1 MQQEPPGSHSLHAL
15 KPTRAPRTHLHQTLP
30 SRRMLLARS
39 ASALRFRTLRLS
51 ALARFSTSPPSSFFT
66 GPMFKNQG
74 PHALPKLPVP
84 TLEETLAKFEW
95 TVQPLLRSD
104 DERKITAS
112 ECAAF
117 LNGKGRE
124 LQAEL
129 IQYDLERPH
138 SNYIVDFW

>member
-1 MQQEPPGSHSLHAL
+1 
-15 KPTRAPRTHLHQTLP
+15 
-30 SRRMLLARS
+30 MLLART
-39 ASALRFRTLRLS
+39 ASALRFSPPPLC

-95 TVQPLLRSD
+95 SVQPLLRSD
-104 DERKITAS
+104 DERKATATG
-112 ECAAF
+112 CAAF

-124 LQAEL
+124 LQTEL
-129 IQYDLERPH
+129 IHYDQQRPD
-138 SNYIVDFW
+138 SNYIVDFWSCAPLTPS

>member
-1 MQQEPPGSHSLHAL
+1 MF
-15 KPTRAPRTHLHQTLP
+15 
-30 SRRMLLARS
+30 LARA
-39 ASALRFRTLRLS
+39 ASALRFRPVPCAT
-51 ALARFSTSPPSSFFT
+51 ARFATSPPPSFFT

-95 TVQPLLRSD
+95 SVQPLLRSD
-104 DERKITAS
+104 DERKSTAA

-117 LNGKGRE
+117 LKGRGRE

-129 IQYDLERPH
+129 INYDAQRPD
-138 SNYIVDFW
+138 SNYIVDFWSNMPLRLPLARRHTPPGTTCISTPVIPCPST

>member
-1 MQQEPPGSHSLHAL
+1 MIFPRAAAFSFGHLPPPH
-15 KPTRAPRTHLHQTLP
+15 
-30 SRRMLLARS
+30 
-39 ASALRFRTLRLS
+39 
-51 ALARFSTSPPSSFFT
+51 ALARFSTSPLSSFFT

-84 TLEETLAKFEW
+84 TLEETIAKFEW

-104 DERKITAS
+104 NERKTTSS

-117 LNGKGRE
+117 LNGKGRV
-124 LQAEL
+124 LHAEL
-129 IQYDLERPH
+129 LEYDRLRPD